1 MKDLVSAILLKISH
15 LDKSFGVVKALK
27 DVSFEIKRGEIHGL
41 IGENGS
47 GKSTLSY
54 ILAGMQK
61 ADAGTIE
68 FLGKSYSP
76 ANAVEASVLG
86 VSMVVQEIGTISG
99 ITVAE
104 NLFLGNEGR
113 FSKAGFIDLRR
124 MNQEAEKLLNSL
136 GIPMKP
142 RVQADLYS
150 FEERKLLEIARAV
163 YNKPELLIIDETTT
177 ALSITGRQILYSLM
191 KTTVRENKSVLFIS
205 HDLDE
210 LIEKC
215 NVLTILR
222 DGIYIETIPQKLY
235 EVNTIKTKMVG
246 REIEGDYYRS
256 DYDPSHG
263 DEMALEMDH
272 VYTENVH
279 DINLKLHKGEILGI
293 SGLSESGIH
302 DIGRLA
308 YGIET
313 PVYGKVIL
321 GKNKT
326 PIKNVFFAI
335 KNRIGYVSKDR
346 DKESLILK
354 DTIKNN
360 IVINAYDNLKTAF
373 FISPIREIK
382 YAAKQ
387 IDRMRIKCSGMGQIV
402 SALSGGNKQKVA
414 FARWIGV
421 DTDILILDCP
431 TRGVDI
437 GVKTSM
443 YQLMT
448 KLKKEGKSLLI
459 ISEEMSELIGMC
471 DHILVIKN
479 GKVAKELQRSRDL
492 KESQI
497 IEYMV

>member
-1 MKDLVSAILLKISH
+1 MSENLLKISH
-15 LDKSFGVVKALK
+15 LDKSFGMVKALK
-27 DVSFEIKRGEIHGL
+27 DVSLEIKKGEIHGL
-41 IGENGS
+41 VGENGS

-61 ADAGTIE
+61 ADTGGIE
-68 FLGKSYSP
+68 FLGKPYNP
-76 ANAVEASVLG
+76 ANAIEASGLG
-86 VSMVVQEIGTISG
+86 VFMVVQEIGTISG

-113 FSKAGFIDLRR
+113 FSKAGFINLRT
-124 MNQEAEKLLNSL
+124 MNQEAEKILNSL
-136 GIPMKP
+136 GISMKP
-142 RVQADLYS
+142 KMLVDFYS

-163 YNKPELLIIDETTT
+163 YNNPRLLIIDETTT

-191 KTTVRENKSVLFIS
+191 KRIAQENKSVLFIS
-205 HDLDE
+205 HDMDE
-210 LIEKC
+210 VIEKC
-215 NVLTILR
+215 DALTILR
-222 DGIYIETIPQKLY
+222 DGIYIETIPKNRY
-235 EVNTIKTKMVG
+235 GANDIKTKMVG

-263 DEMALEMDH
+263 GEIALEMEH
-272 VYTENVH
+272 VCAENVY
-279 DINLKLHKGEILGI
+279 DINIRLYKGEILGI

-313 PVYGKVIL
+313 PIYGKVSL
-321 GKNKT
+321 GKNKA
-326 PIKNVFFAI
+326 IVKNALFSMRNKV
-335 KNRIGYVSKDR
+335 GYVSKDR

-360 IVINAYDNLKTAF
+360 IVINAYDNLKTGP
-373 FISPIREIK
+373 FISPSKEKK
-382 YAAKQ
+382 YVRKQ
-387 IDRMRIKCSGMGQIV
+387 IDHMRIKCFGMDQIV
-402 SALSGGNKQKVA
+402 STLSGGNKQKVA

-448 KLKKEGKSLLI
+448 ALKKEGKSLLI

-471 DHILVIKN
+471 DRIVVIKN
-479 GKVAKELQRSRDL
+479 GKITKELERSRDL

-497 IEYMV
+497 IEYMI